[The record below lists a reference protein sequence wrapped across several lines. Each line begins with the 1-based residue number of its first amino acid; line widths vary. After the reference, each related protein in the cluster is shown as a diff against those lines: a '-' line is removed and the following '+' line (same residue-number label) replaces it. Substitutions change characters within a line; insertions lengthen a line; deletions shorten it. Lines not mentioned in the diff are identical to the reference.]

1 MINID
6 ISGIPEIQASMKR
19 YASDAGQKFES
30 TILLAGL
37 IIQGEAQRRTPVDT
51 GLLRNSARTNK
62 RGKSF
67 QTEITVSFN
76 TAYAVIVHEV
86 TYYNHVIGEAK
97 FLENAVNAKTKEV
110 IDLFIKVF
118 S

>member
-6 ISGIPEIQASMKR
+6 ISGVPEVQAAMTR
-19 YASDAGQKFES
+19 YSKDAGEKFEK
-30 TILLAGL
+30 TMLLAGL

-67 QTEITVSFN
+67 QTEITVNFN

-86 TYYNHVIGEAK
+86 TYYNHIIGEAK
-97 FLENAVNAKTKEV
+97 FLENAVNAKLSE
-110 IDLFIKVF
+110 IRDLFIKVF